1 MRNRKIFTPKSVGLN
16 IVWTYIRYVGWLFDV
31 NCPTT
36 QVVLSY
42 LIINADPKT
51 GVIELTDLF
60 VKQIAKM
67 METTDVIVE
76 NAIQELYSKKAILRK
91 PEGTKITEDLFLRD
105 ITDTTEMR
113 VEFTFKH

>member
-1 MRNRKIFTPKSVGLN
+1 MRNKKIFTPKAVGLN

-31 NCPTT
+31 NYPTT

-60 VKQIAKM
+60 VKQIAKT
-67 METTDVIVE
+67 METTDAVVE

-91 PEGTKITEDLFLRD
+91 PEGTKIAEDLFLRG
-105 ITDTTEMR
+105 ITDTTEMQ